1 LSVRWEALRKDQRV
15 LNRLLGWHDCRE
27 FGANL
32 LYVPPIHPI
41 SKAVTM
47 TRSMTKKKY
56 LTTVA
61 GAALL
66 AIGGAG
72 TAHAVPVYAF
82 ANVIVTNFVLQ
93 GIADVS
99 GNPLPGVTING
110 PTLTTSDAAT
120 YPGFP
125 AEAFSAPGS
134 LITGSDVLQATA
146 GPSAFPPQNFFNQ
159 ALLLSAGSRGD
170 AIMSGGSLF
179 QAATSSNVSESN
191 LGTAVVNVVPN
202 TSNASSNAG
211 FSLSVTIG

>member
-47 TRSMTKKKY
+47 TRRMTKKKY

-72 TAHAVPVYAF
+72 TAHAVPYAY
-82 ANVIVTNFVLQ
+82 AEISIINLML
-93 GIADVS
+93 S
-99 GNPLPGVTING
+99 GLTDPDVTI
-110 PTLTTSDAAT
+110 
-120 YPGFP
+120 
-125 AEAFSAPGS
+125 
-134 LITGSDVLQATA
+134 
-146 GPSAFPPQNFFNQ
+146 
-159 ALLLSAGSRGD
+159 
-170 AIMSGGSLF
+170 
-179 QAATSSNVSESN
+179 TSSNS
-191 LGTAVVNVVPN
+191 
-202 TSNASSNAG
+202 
-211 FSLSVTIG
+211 I